1 MTEKR
6 RTEDLV
12 QKLRSGDPRSL
23 AKCISIIENNDP
35 VAQDLLNSLFGLAG
49 RAIRLGITGPPGAG
63 KSTLTSKLSLL
74 YAEAGKKVGILAID
88 PSSPFSGGAVLG
100 DRIRMSEVAL
110 HPNVFIRSMATR
122 GSLGG
127 LAEAAQ
133 DVSVLFDAFGM
144 DLIIYETVG
153 VGQGELDVVNAADTT
168 IVVLV
173 PESGD
178 GIQAMK
184 AGLMEIADIFVV
196 NKADREG
203 ANRLKLE
210 LESILQLKPEKSAW
224 QAPILSTVAKDNKG
238 ISELKD
244 EIAEHQKHLLESGK
258 LKENRLLR
266 VKRKLELVV
275 LKELADNF
283 WSPDRREALQ
293 SVANKIIEGKM
304 TPLEA
309 ISFIKNSK

>member
-1 MTEKR
+1 
-6 RTEDLV
+6 
-12 QKLRSGDPRSL
+12 
-23 AKCISIIENNDP
+23 
-35 VAQDLLNSLFGLAG
+35 
-49 RAIRLGITGPPGAG
+49 
-63 KSTLTSKLSLL
+63 
-74 YAEAGKKVGILAID
+74 
-88 PSSPFSGGAVLG
+88 
-100 DRIRMSEVAL
+100 
-110 HPNVFIRSMATR
+110 
-122 GSLGG
+122 
-127 LAEAAQ
+127 
-133 DVSVLFDAFGM
+133 
-144 DLIIYETVG
+144 
-153 VGQGELDVVNAADTT
+153 
-168 IVVLV
+168 
-173 PESGD
+173 
-178 GIQAMK
+178 
-184 AGLMEIADIFVV
+184 MEIADIFVV